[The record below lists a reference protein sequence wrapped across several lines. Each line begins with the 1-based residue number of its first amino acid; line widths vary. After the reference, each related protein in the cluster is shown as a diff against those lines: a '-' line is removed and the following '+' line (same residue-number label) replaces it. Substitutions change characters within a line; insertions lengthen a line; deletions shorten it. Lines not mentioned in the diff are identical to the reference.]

1 MGRLQANVRR
11 AAVKVRLGL
20 RHTEGQPSACSIAV
34 VRGGGGESHQARGRT
49 QSCKNDPSFT
59 SHSSRVTARP
69 PPPSLR
75 DCVASQRMSGGD
87 VNPFFAVC
95 RQVLRVICCRDE
107 PPVQSR
113 SFKRKPMPRYMVY
126 HDANETLVHRQL
138 EVSRSARFACMT
150 FFAFR
155 SLEDDP

>member
-1 MGRLQANVRR
+1 MKERSFL
-11 AAVKVRLGL
+11 
-20 RHTEGQPSACSIAV
+20 HI
-34 VRGGGGESHQARGRT
+34 SHIVASQRGR
-49 QSCKNDPSFT
+49 PL
-59 SHSSRVTARP
+59 
-69 PPPSLR
+69 PSLR

>member
-1 MGRLQANVRR
+1 
-11 AAVKVRLGL
+11 
-20 RHTEGQPSACSIAV
+20 
-34 VRGGGGESHQARGRT
+34 
-49 QSCKNDPSFT
+49 
-59 SHSSRVTARP
+59 
-69 PPPSLR
+69 
-75 DCVASQRMSGGD
+75 MSGGD

-107 PPVQSR
+107 PSVQSR

-126 HDANETLVHRQL
+126 HDANETLVHKQL
-138 EVSRSARFACMT
+138 EVSRSARFACMM

>member
-11 AAVKVRLGL
+11 AAVRCAWAFATQKGSP
-20 RHTEGQPSACSIAV
+20 QPAASPLCA
-34 VRGGGGESHQARGRT
+34 GGGESHQGGEPKVVRTILPSHLTRRASQRGR
-49 QSCKNDPSFT
+49 PL
-59 SHSSRVTARP
+59 
-69 PPPSLR
+69 PSLR